1 MRVGIDARYLSHGLL
16 GGVHTFVAELVPAML
31 KAAPD
36 VTFYLYADT
45 KAPFELTDLPG
56 NATVRYMPYQ
66 NELSSTWNDLVRLR
80 QLMQADNLDVAHFP
94 ANYGFAPRGVRTVI
108 TLHDQINVLPLREI
122 IRGHPKKIRTLGMM
136 TYLHFSTTQA
146 MRHTDFIVTVSE
158 YSRRNILS
166 VLNFDPQRVR
176 SCPHG
181 LPHNVQITTD
191 EQVLNQ
197 VKARFGLDKPFVI
210 ADGLK
215 NPGALVEA
223 WKNLPPSIIDQY
235 QIVFFSRHASPP
247 QPVQDA
253 VAAGH
258 ARLLVRPTNE
268 ELRALYVLAE
278 ALAFPSWIEGFGFPI
293 LEAMA
298 SGIPV
303 VASDRGSIPEVVGN
317 AGLLCDVDD
326 VHAFA
331 RNLTSVLTQPD
342 VHAGLRALGY
352 KRAAQFTWENTARQY
367 LDIYEQARRLT
378 AGHSAQMEPEAA
390 PVPE

>member
-1 MRVGIDARYLSHGLL
+1 MRIGIDARYLSHGLL
-16 GGVHTFVAELVPAML
+16 GGVHTFVAELIPAMI
-31 KAAPD
+31 KAAPEIK
-36 VTFYLYADT
+36 FYLYADT
-45 KAPFELTDLPG
+45 KNPFELTDLPG
-56 NATVRYMPYQ
+56 NVTVRYMPYQ
-66 NELSSTWNDLVRLR
+66 NELSSTYNDLVRLR
-80 QLMQADNLDVAHFP
+80 QMMQEDHLDVAHFP

-108 TLHDQINVLPLREI
+108 TLHDQINVLPMREI

-136 TYLHFSTTQA
+136 TYLHFATTQA

-158 YSRRNILS
+158 YSRKNILR
-166 VLNFDPQRVR
+166 VLDFDPKRVR

-181 LPHNVQITTD
+181 LPNNVQITTD
-191 EQVLNQ
+191 PQVLSD
-197 VKARFGLDKPFVI
+197 VKTRFKLDKPFVI
-210 ADGLK
+210 ADALK

-223 WKNLPPSIIDQY
+223 WKHLPAHIINQY

-253 VAAGH
+253 VTAGH

-268 ELRALYVLAE
+268 ELRALYKMAQ

-298 SGIPV
+298 SGTPV
-303 VASDRGSIPEVVGN
+303 VASDRGSIPEVVGD

-331 RNLTSVLTQPD
+331 RNVTSVLTQPE
-342 VHAGLRALGY
+342 VHELLRELGY
-352 KRAAQFTWENTARQY
+352 QRAAQFTWDSTARQY
-367 LDIYEQARRLT
+367 LDIYAQAHRLK
-378 AGHSAQMEPEAA
+378 ADRSAQMEPGAA